1 METDPTLLQKCFVFL
16 QSLSSEA
23 SASLQGMRLFV
34 QWTLSVSVQITAG
47 GLHRF
52 CGRCDFCL
60 VR

>member
-34 QWTLSVSVQITAG
+34 QWTLSMSKLLLAASIDFVAGVISV
-47 GLHRF
+47 
-52 CGRCDFCL
+52 
-60 VR
+60 